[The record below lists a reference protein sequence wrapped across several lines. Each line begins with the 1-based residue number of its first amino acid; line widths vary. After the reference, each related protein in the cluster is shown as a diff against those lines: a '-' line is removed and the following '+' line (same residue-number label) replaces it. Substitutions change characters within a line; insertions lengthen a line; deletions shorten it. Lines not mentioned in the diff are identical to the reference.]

1 MVSLYDKIF
10 IENSFGQEAK
20 QKGWIGMKK
29 MLTKRLFAL
38 LITLA
43 LLGALTACGGKEV
56 PSDGADSNAEEQVKD
71 GQTIY
76 PCTVKS
82 ADGSDV
88 TLEAEPEKIISVSP
102 TLTEMLYALDAG
114 DKLIGRSDYCDYP
127 AEVFDVESMGTIQ
140 TPDMEKIISLDP
152 DLVLVSDMI
161 DGNFMEKL
169 TSVGVNVLF
178 VDEMGSMSDVYDIM
192 TMMGM
197 VLNKNEKAA
206 SCIEEM
212 KNTIAEVEEKVKD
225 LEAPSVYY
233 VVGYGE
239 YGDYTAG
246 GDTFAGEILTL
257 AGGDN
262 ISKNN
267 HGWSITLEEIIE
279 KDPYIIILPT
289 YYEEDFVQAPHYC
302 DLTAVKEGRVY
313 AIDNNMVDRQ
323 GYRNGEAVR
332 ILAEIFHPEAFK

>member
-1 MVSLYDKIF
+1 MR
-10 IENSFGQEAK
+10 
-20 QKGWIGMKK
+20 K
-29 MLTKRLFAL
+29 MTKRFIAL
-38 LITLA
+38 LLVFV
-43 LLGALTACGGKEV
+43 LGMTMAACGNQNA
-56 PSDGADSNAEEQVKD
+56 DGTNDSSQNEQQGQVKD
-71 GQTIY
+71 GQTSY

-82 ADGSDV
+82 ADGSEL
-88 TLEAEPEKIISVSP
+88 TLEKEPEKIISVSP
-102 TLTEMLYALDAG
+102 TLTEMLYALEAG

-127 AEVFDVESMGTIQ
+127 SEVLEVESMGTIQ

-152 DLVLVSDMI
+152 DLVLVSDML
-161 DGNFMEKL
+161 DGNFKEKL
-169 TSVGVNVLF
+169 TSVGVNVLY
-178 VDEMGSMSDVYDIM
+178 VDEMGSMDEVYDIM
-192 TMMGM
+192 SMMGM
-197 VLNKNEKAA
+197 VLNRNEKAT
-206 SCIEEM
+206 SCIAEM
-212 KNTIAEVEEKVKD
+212 KATIADVQDKVKD
-225 LEAPSVYY
+225 LEAPTVYY

-267 HGWSITLEEIIE
+267 QGWSITLEEIIE
-279 KDPYIIILPT
+279 KDPHIIILPT
-289 YYEEDFVQAPHYC
+289 YFEEDFVQAPHYC

-332 ILAEIFHPEAFK
+332 LLAEIFHPEAFK

>member
-1 MVSLYDKIF
+1 
-10 IENSFGQEAK
+10 
-20 QKGWIGMKK
+20 MKK
-29 MLTKRLFAL
+29 LTRSFLMFLLMCGMLAMT
-38 LITLA
+38 
-43 LLGALTACGGKEV
+43 TACGGNSETGK
-56 PSDGADSNAEEQVKD
+56 DGALDKSDSGVQEQVKD

-76 PCTVKS
+76 PFTVKS

-88 TLEAEPEKIISVSP
+88 TLEKEPEKIISVSP

-127 AEVFDVESMGTIQ
+127 AQVFEVESVGNIQ
-140 TPDMEKIISLDP
+140 TPDMERIIAMDP
-152 DLVLVSDMI
+152 DLVLVSDMV

-169 TSVGVNVLF
+169 KSVDVNVLF

-197 VLNKNEKAA
+197 VLNRNEKAA

-212 KNTIAEVEEKVKD
+212 KGTIAEVQGKVKD

-233 VVGYGE
+233 VVGFGE

-279 KDPYIIILPT
+279 NDPYIIILPT
-289 YYEEDFVQAPHYC
+289 YYEEDFVKAPHYC

-323 GYRNGEAVR
+323 GYRNAEAVR
-332 ILAEIFHPEAFK
+332 TLAEIFHPEAFK